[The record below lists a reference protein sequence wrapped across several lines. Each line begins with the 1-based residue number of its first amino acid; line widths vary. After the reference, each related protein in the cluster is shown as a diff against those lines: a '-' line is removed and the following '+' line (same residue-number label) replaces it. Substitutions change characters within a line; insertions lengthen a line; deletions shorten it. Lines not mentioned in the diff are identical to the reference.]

1 MGIADGP
8 ELDRQHAALSRAR
21 EAGTLTVDVG
31 PKPVRPLWK
40 ATSMFSEL
48 TVDPAVVFLGLSPAV
63 RFDVCWGSSS
73 EDCCCGVSCDHS
85 GHVSSVRQLLW
96 LLVTELDRMRSNRKM
111 LLLVSFLFSLLLVE
125 RYFRNHQVK
134 EIQLSDWFNP
144 SKRPDVVTMTD
155 WHAPVIWEGTFNRRV
170 LNNYYQRRNITV
182 GLAVFAVGRFVDE
195 YLELFIRSADKHFM
209 VGYKVIFY
217 VIVDA
222 LFQLPDL
229 KLGPLR
235 TFKAFKINEEDL
247 WYDLNLLRMKSLG
260 DHIIWH
266 IQNEA
271 DFLFSM
277 AVNQVFQNDFGVET
291 LGKSVAQLHRW
302 WYFKNTKNFPYE
314 RRPGSA
320 ACIPFGLGDFYYD
333 SSIIGGTPQEILNLI
348 DKYLKGV
355 VHDTSNRLNSTYES
369 HLNKYFFLNKPTKLL
384 SPEYNWDPKFRLP
397 PQIEYVK
404 VVWRSERD

>member
-1 MGIADGP
+1 MQSGLTVASPSLQLPAGFP
-8 ELDRQHAALSRAR
+8 WAQGARQHAALSRAR

-40 ATSMFSEL
+40 ATSMFGEL
-48 TVDPAVVFLGLSPAV
+48 TVDPARP
-63 RFDVCWGSSS
+63 
-73 EDCCCGVSCDHS
+73 
-85 GHVSSVRQLLW
+85 
-96 LLVTELDRMRSNRKM
+96 
-111 LLLVSFLFSLLLVE
+111 
-125 RYFRNHQVK
+125 
-134 EIQLSDWFNP
+134 
-144 SKRPDVVTMTD
+144 KRPDVVTTTD

-222 LFQLPDL
+222 LFRLPDL

-235 TFKAFKINEEDL
+235 TFKAFRVNEEDL

-266 IQNEA
+266 IQKEA